1 MPIVRKRIY
10 LGTYVVIDFDHK
22 VTNSSPL
29 TRKMTSKRLY
39 FNYFKDRLVH
49 FNGTA
54 MVRYMK
60 KLKCCIIDDE
70 PLAQELIK
78 GYVEQTPFLE
88 FVASFSS
95 ASMAIKTIIETEI
108 DLVFLDIQMSEL
120 NGIEFARVIPN
131 RCKIIF
137 ITAYS
142 KYAVDAFR
150 ANAVDYLLKPVNYVD
165 FLASANKVLQLI
177 QMERNA
183 NKEVPKEE
191 DYIIVKS
198 EYKLIQ
204 IAISKI
210 IFIES
215 VKDYVR
221 IYLEDDTAIMSLMS
235 IKTIEERLPKS
246 RFLRVHRSFIV
257 QTSKIKL
264 IERNR
269 IVFGKQ
275 YIPVSDTYKPAFL
288 DYINRHSFIQIKDA

>member
-1 MPIVRKRIY
+1 
-10 LGTYVVIDFDHK
+10 
-22 VTNSSPL
+22 
-29 TRKMTSKRLY
+29 
-39 FNYFKDRLVH
+39 
-49 FNGTA
+49 
-54 MVRYMK
+54 MK
-60 KLKCCIIDDE
+60 KLKCCVIDDE

-88 FVASFSS
+88 YVASFSS

-120 NGIEFARVIPN
+120 NGIEFARVIPS

-137 ITAYS
+137 ITAYD

-150 ANAVDYLLKPVNYVD
+150 ANATDYLLKPVDYLD
-165 FLASANKVLQLI
+165 FMTSVNKALQLI
-177 QMERNA
+177 QLEQKA
-183 NKEVPKEE
+183 HKEVPQEE
-191 DYIIVKS
+191 DFVIVKS

-204 IAISKI
+204 VAISKI
-210 IFIES
+210 LFIES

-221 IYLEDDTAIMSLMS
+221 IYLDNDTAVMSLMS
-235 IKTIEERLPKS
+235 IKNIEDRLPKS

-269 IVFGKQ
+269 IVFGKH
-275 YIPVSDTYKPAFL
+275 YIPVSDTYKPAFI

>member
-1 MPIVRKRIY
+1 
-10 LGTYVVIDFDHK
+10 
-22 VTNSSPL
+22 
-29 TRKMTSKRLY
+29 
-39 FNYFKDRLVH
+39 
-49 FNGTA
+49 
-54 MVRYMK
+54 MK
-60 KLKCCIIDDE
+60 KLKCCVIDDE

-78 GYVEQTPFLE
+78 GYVERTPFLE
-88 FVASFSS
+88 YVASFSS

-120 NGIEFARVIPN
+120 NGIEFARVIPS

-137 ITAYS
+137 ITAYD

-150 ANAVDYLLKPVNYVD
+150 ANAIDYLLKPVNYLD
-165 FLASANKVLQLI
+165 FMTSVNKALQLI
-177 QMERNA
+177 QLEQKA
-183 NKEVPKEE
+183 HKEVPQEE
-191 DYIIVKS
+191 DFVIVKS

-210 IFIES
+210 LFIES

-221 IYLEDDTAIMSLMS
+221 IYLDNDTAVMSLMS
-235 IKTIEERLPKS
+235 IKNIEDRLPKS

-275 YIPVSDTYKPAFL
+275 YIPVSDTYKPAFI